1 MEVVVYVTVRLATTS
16 STMRTAKK
24 RPRASPAGTS
34 PNDPISATG
43 SHAASTPADTSPKAS
58 GAALAACPT
67 SSENPLNST
76 VNATITYTGTSKPKN
91 RRAGMRDA
99 VATVT
104 NSKAH
109 SPKPIQERTKNSV
122 TEYAASSTIF
132 TRASHACTAEVPGMY
147 ELTLIRM
154 LAVCHNG
161 VSRATTRVTIPRDQ
175 RAGSPFA
182 CPGRGLSS
190 R

>member
-1 MEVVVYVTVRLATTS
+1 MEVVVYVTVRLPTTS
-16 STMRTAKK
+16 STIRTAKK
-24 RPRASPAGTS
+24 KPRASPAGTN

-43 SHAASTPADTSPKAS
+43 SHVASTPADTSPKAG

-99 VATVT
+99 VATAT

-109 SPKPIQERTKNSV
+109 SPKPIQERTKNNV

-132 TRASHACTAEVPGMY
+132 TRASHACTGEVPGM
-147 ELTLIRM
+147 
-154 LAVCHNG
+154 
-161 VSRATTRVTIPRDQ
+161 
-175 RAGSPFA
+175 
-182 CPGRGLSS
+182 
-190 R
+190 

>member
-1 MEVVVYVTVRLATTS
+1 MHISFTIANGLHKSTRLIS
-16 STMRTAKK
+16 RIS
-24 RPRASPAGTS
+24 RPYNT
-34 PNDPISATG
+34 
-43 SHAASTPADTSPKAS
+43 KAF
-58 GAALAACPT
+58 
-67 SSENPLNST
+67 
-76 VNATITYTGTSKPKN
+76 
-91 RRAGMRDA
+91 
-99 VATVT
+99 
-104 NSKAH
+104 KAH

-175 RAGSPFA
+175 RVGSPFA

>member
-1 MEVVVYVTVRLATTS
+1 MGK
-16 STMRTAKK
+16 TAFT
-24 RPRASPAGTS
+24 RF
-34 PNDPISATG
+34 
-43 SHAASTPADTSPKAS
+43 S
-58 GAALAACPT
+58 GAGMPF
-67 SSENPLNST
+67 P
-76 VNATITYTGTSKPKN
+76 
-91 RRAGMRDA
+91 RRKDA
-99 VATVT
+99 
-104 NSKAH
+104 
-109 SPKPIQERTKNSV
+109 KNSV

-175 RAGSPFA
+175 RVGSPFA